1 MGDSFECIF
10 LVSCF
15 VVEKRLLCLFVM
27 IRKLTFHTVRAQKKR
42 ILPSIMRADVE
53 TQYSRSTA
61 AALDTMLKACLV
73 GDSGRSTFSVAAGI
87 FGTAVDE
94 ASPPQALLPLVAA
107 GALSLAG
114 DSDDPG
120 LKFDEQSAVN
130 LAAKSGFTAAELTVS
145 RVLHRRAFR
154 ALVLY
159 YIPKLTVGTPHFPR
173 HFYYGKLT
181 SNSSRFLF
189 T

>member
-1 MGDSFECIF
+1 MDRFVCDDTAAQHSTRSRSKKSAFCHIMG
-10 LVSCF
+10 
-15 VVEKRLLCLFVM
+15 
-27 IRKLTFHTVRAQKKR
+27 
-42 ILPSIMRADVE
+42 ADVE

-114 DSDDPG
+114 ASDDPD
-120 LKFDEQSAVN
+120 LRFDEQSAVN

-145 RVLHRRAFR
+145 RVFYSRAFR
-154 ALVLY
+154 ALLLSATAFQADAACFCD
-159 YIPKLTVGTPHFPR
+159 PGHEKRP
-173 HFYYGKLT
+173 YGALAW
-181 SNSSRFLF
+181 SQPSG
-189 T
+189 